1 MEESEHTII
10 GPHKVF
16 YARQKYGNQRTSARL
31 ETATEA
37 AGWYWD
43 KKKDLTRT
51 NTKVETK
58 VWTPGDEDYIEVTS
72 AKGGIHEE
80 HAVMIAFKPEKDP
93 VTSKIWT
100 WENYIKTFSLTK
112 EEGEAVHVAD
122 KLHRAMIEQ
131 NSTHTVLVLGS
142 DSTAKNTGQ
151 HGGVGAL
158 IEKKLALHKSFVF
171 KMHHQDFLGTVFP
184 YHRWWYTGPRIL

>member
-1 MEESEHTII
+1 M
-10 GPHKVF
+10 
-16 YARQKYGNQRTSARL
+16 
-31 ETATEA
+31 
-37 AGWYWD
+37 
-43 KKKDLTRT
+43 
-51 NTKVETK
+51 ETK
-58 VWTPGDEDYIEVTS
+58 VWTPGDEDYIEITS

-80 HAVMIAFKPEKDP
+80 HAVMIALKPEKDP

-100 WENYIKTFSLTK
+100 WETYIKTLSFTK

-122 KLHRAMIEQ
+122 NLHRAMIEQ
-131 NSTHTVLVLGS
+131 NSTHTVQVVGS